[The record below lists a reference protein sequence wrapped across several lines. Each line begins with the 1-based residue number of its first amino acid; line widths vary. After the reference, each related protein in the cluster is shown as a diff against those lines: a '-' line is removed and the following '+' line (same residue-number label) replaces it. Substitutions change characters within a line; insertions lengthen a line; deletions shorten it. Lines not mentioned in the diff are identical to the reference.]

1 MELKGKKAL
10 VTGGG
15 VGIGRATALA
25 LAAAGCHVAVNYSRS
40 REDCEATAAEI
51 EGLGVKS
58 LAVKADVGNDEQ
70 VRAMVAET
78 VEVLGGLDVLVNNA
92 GVTCFVPHEDL
103 EGVSEEDWERIFDT
117 NVRGTFYCTRAA
129 ADALKAGEGGA
140 VVNLSSVAGVYGM
153 GSSIPYCASKAAIN
167 SLTVTTS
174 RVMAPEVRVNAVAPG
189 FVDTRWWKDRE
200 HYDVI
205 KQMAAEATPLKRV
218 AGPDDVAQTIMGLL
232 RADMVTGDI
241 VVMDGGM
248 GQAHG

>member
-1 MELKGKKAL
+1 MDLQGKKAL

-25 LAAAGCHVAVNYSRS
+25 LAGAGCHVAVNYSRS
-40 REDCEATAAEI
+40 RDECEATAVDLAQ
-51 EGLGVKS
+51 LGVKS

-70 VRAMVAET
+70 VRAMIDQT
-78 VEVLGGLDVLVNNA
+78 VDALGGLDVLVNNA
-92 GVTCFVPHEDL
+92 GVTCFVSHDDL
-103 EGVSEEDWERIFDT
+103 EGVSDEDWERIFAT

-129 ADALKAGEGGA
+129 AEQLKAGEGGA
-140 VVNLSSVAGVYGM
+140 VINLSSVAGVYGM

-167 SLTVTTS
+167 SLTLTMS

-200 HYDVI
+200 HYEVI
-205 KQMAAEATPLKRV
+205 KQMASEATPLKRV
-218 AGPDDVAQTIMGLL
+218 AGPDDVAHTIMGLL

-241 VVMDGGM
+241 VVMDGGL
-248 GQAHG
+248 GQAIG